1 MTDYLKTKAAF
12 QGEKIFRA
20 VTPAVNNVY
29 KVLDSYLKDIR
40 KKDWCRQEG
49 EQAYEQRQNEFLTQ
63 ISRKK
68 GKLQK
73 QITKDDALN
82 TYLIQ
87 QKSYLLQTY
96 RNEQLS
102 NQRCNCVTVAQR
114 GFKNDADPEKRFKNF
129 ADMCLKV
136 KGCTRK
142 VSFNTMISKM
152 KKPNPNKPKKSNT
165 KNVNFKE
172 IIKKE
177 NFNKEIINKKSSN
190 KEES

>member
-1 MTDYLKTKAAF
+1 
-12 QGEKIFRA
+12 
-20 VTPAVNNVY
+20 
-29 KVLDSYLKDIR
+29 
-40 KKDWCRQEG
+40 
-49 EQAYEQRQNEFLTQ
+49 
-63 ISRKK
+63 
-68 GKLQK
+68 
-73 QITKDDALN
+73 
-82 TYLIQ
+82 LIQ

-152 KKPNPNKPKKSNT
+152 KKPNPNKPKNPTPKMST
-165 KNVNFKE
+165 S
-172 IIKKE
+172 
-177 NFNKEIINKKSSN
+177 KKSSKKKTSTKKSLTKKAPTKKRVKKN
-190 KEES
+190 KVPKKFSSQLEVPVVKVPKKKKTKGTKRTVIPMDSAPKGEKKKRKSSSDKPEKKS